1 MANITITDEQI
12 KKIKDTYQSNHE
24 TIVDMTALYENGD
37 INASPEESFEQGYEN
52 AIEFVCETLNIP
64 LD

>member
-1 MANITITDEQI
+1 
-12 KKIKDTYQSNHE
+12 
-24 TIVDMTALYENGD
+24 MTALYENGD

-52 AIEFVCETLNIP
+52 AIAFVCETLNIT